1 MVKGKKGL
9 GLGKG
14 LESLIEIPEEIEKA
28 DQPEIYLKISQVEP
42 NRKQPRKN

>member
-28 DQPEIYLKISQVEP
+28 DQPEIYFDIPGGAEQKTAP
-42 NRKQPRKN
+42 